1 MMEFILNLIE
11 AIVGIFDLVFEPIE
25 KGIVTIVDLI
35 IALF

>member
-1 MMEFILNLIE
+1 MMEFVLMLFEAVAGIFNLI
-11 AIVGIFDLVFEPIE
+11 FLPIE